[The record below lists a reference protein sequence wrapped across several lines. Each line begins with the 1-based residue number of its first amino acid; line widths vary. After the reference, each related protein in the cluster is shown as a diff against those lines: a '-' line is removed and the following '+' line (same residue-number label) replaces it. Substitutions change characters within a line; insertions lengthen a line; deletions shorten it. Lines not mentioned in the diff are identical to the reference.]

1 MKNDIAKKW
10 LDYAKAELE
19 AVEILVKNPKSRFSY
34 QLAVLHCHQA
44 IEKILKTIAVSKKL
58 EPKRTH
64 DLVKLAFDSK
74 LKIPSEL
81 QEYIKKLNIHYQP
94 ARYPDIHYK
103 NDVIKYDKETGFYH
117 FKQTKKLFQ
126 WLEKELKS
134 KK

>member
-1 MKNDIAKKW
+1 MRSDIAKKW
-10 LDYAKAELE
+10 QDYAKAELE
-19 AVEILVKNPKSRFSY
+19 AAGILVKNPKSRFSY

-44 IEKILKTIAVSKKL
+44 IEKILKTITVNKGL

-64 DLVKLAFDSK
+64 DLVKLVSDNK
-74 LKIPSEL
+74 LKLPAEF
-81 QEYIKKLNIHYQP
+81 QEYVGKLNAHYQP

-103 NDVIKYDKETGFYH
+103 NGVIKYDKETSLYH
-117 FKQTKKLFQ
+117 FKQTKKLFR

>member
-1 MKNDIAKKW
+1 MKSDIAKKW

-19 AVEILVKNPKSRFSY
+19 AAEILVKNTKSKFSY

-44 IEKILKTIAVSKKL
+44 IEKILKTTAVSKGL

-64 DLVKLAFDSK
+64 DLVKLFSDSK
-74 LKIPSEL
+74 LRISPEF
-81 QEYIKKLNIHYQP
+81 QEYIKKLNAHYQP

-103 NDVIKYDKETGFYH
+103 NNVIKYDKATGLYH
-117 FKQTKKLFQ
+117 FKQTNKLFG